1 MKTSKSL
8 HTQFP
13 IRNPILS
20 LVLLGLVMKN
30 YVIADETANNKSFFM
45 KQNLPVYNRH
55 CEHPHFCKMKN
66 LKY

>member
-30 YVIADETANNKSFFM
+30 YVIADETANNK
-45 KQNLPVYNRH
+45 
-55 CEHPHFCKMKN
+55 
-66 LKY
+66 